1 MLSQENHGE
10 KSTRLLADQLITSPV
25 SISATPLR
33 SIATFTPEWS
43 EGNIVRRNGIRT
55 LTIQVNNDT
64 KITASRIFNEIRPQ
78 VDALKLPAGTTI
90 SYGGE
95 YEGQV
100 EVFIPMT
107 IALGLSIV
115 LIFFIIL
122 FQFKKE
128 KLTLLIMLTMLLGF
142 PGAAFGLKLAGYPFS
157 LTAFIGI
164 SSICGMVVRNG
175 IILIDYARDLHE
187 NKHLTVFES
196 ALAAGK
202 RRMRPIFLTSAAAS
216 VGVIPMIISRSSL
229 WGPVG
234 TVICF
239 GLLLAMVLTLYVLP
253 VLYSLVYSDRP
264 PRKGFWSLPGSRII
278 LVISL
283 VAGSGQVARSQNT
296 GLSLDSC
303 KSLAMYNNYKIRQA
317 AGEVKQ
323 SIQVKKDAF
332 TKYFPNVSAGFMGMK
347 TTDYLVKATTPQMNL
362 PVYDGNPMSLL
373 NPTLFAYVPPISL
386 NLVDYINMG
395 YVMAA
400 QPVFAGGRIYN
411 GNRLARTGL
420 EINQHKESL
429 TKTEVLVKTE
439 ELYWN
444 LTSLNEKMATL
455 EAYRLLLD
463 TLNHDVSS
471 ALRAGLVQRTD
482 ILKVQLK
489 QNELEIKRIQLT
501 DAIALC
507 KMALCLH
514 IGIPCDSNLVLTDKV
529 PDAEDP
535 GYLFVDSESAV
546 KNRNEYH
553 ILEKAVRAEELQ
565 KKIRLGEYLPR
576 MAVGVAGVY
585 NDMMDKT
592 DEFGIAF
599 ATVSVP
605 ISDWWGGAHTLKESA
620 LKIENAQLRLE
631 ETADFLSLQVN
642 HARNDLYEMYFR
654 TAMARK
660 SLDQAT
666 ENLGVTK
673 ANYKAGVASMAD
685 LLEAEAVHQE
695 AIDNQIES
703 QCNYH
708 IKKACYLESIN
719 QYPTANP

>member
-1 MLSQENHGE
+1 
-10 KSTRLLADQLITSPV
+10 
-25 SISATPLR
+25 
-33 SIATFTPEWS
+33 
-43 EGNIVRRNGIRT
+43 
-55 LTIQVNNDT
+55 
-64 KITASRIFNEIRPQ
+64 
-78 VDALKLPAGTTI
+78 
-90 SYGGE
+90 
-95 YEGQV
+95 
-100 EVFIPMT
+100 
-107 IALGLSIV
+107 
-115 LIFFIIL
+115 
-122 FQFKKE
+122 
-128 KLTLLIMLTMLLGF
+128 
-142 PGAAFGLKLAGYPFS
+142 
-157 LTAFIGI
+157 
-164 SSICGMVVRNG
+164 
-175 IILIDYARDLHE
+175 
-187 NKHLTVFES
+187 
-196 ALAAGK
+196 
-202 RRMRPIFLTSAAAS
+202 
-216 VGVIPMIISRSSL
+216 
-229 WGPVG
+229 
-234 TVICF
+234 
-239 GLLLAMVLTLYVLP
+239 
-253 VLYSLVYSDRP
+253 
-264 PRKGFWSLPGSRII
+264 
-278 LVISL
+278 
-283 VAGSGQVARSQNT
+283 
-296 GLSLDSC
+296 
-303 KSLAMYNNYKIRQA
+303 
-317 AGEVKQ
+317 
-323 SIQVKKDAF
+323 
-332 TKYFPNVSAGFMGMK
+332 MGMK